1 MATRTAIIRADGEGE
16 AVWFN
21 NDLFTFKATADETD
35 HAFTLFEE
43 ISQRG
48 KVTPLHLHPT
58 ADETFWVIDGQIRVS
73 VDGVER
79 TVEAGGIASV
89 PRGMPHAVM
98 VTSETAR
105 VLTIITPGCK
115 ELEMFF
121 RDAGEPATQR
131 ALPPSVPLPMERIRA
146 AAVRHG
152 AVVILGPPP
161 FAATVGA
168 HHG

>member
-1 MATRTAIIRADGEGE
+1 MSTRTAIIRADGEGE
-16 AVWFN
+16 AIWFN

-35 HAFTLFEE
+35 QAFTLFEE
-43 ISQRG
+43 LSQRG
-48 KVTPLHLHPT
+48 KVTPLHLHPNI
-58 ADETFWVIDGQIRVS
+58 DETFWVIEGEIRVN

-98 VTSETAR
+98 VTSNTAR
-105 VLTIITPGCK
+105 VLTIVTPGSR

-121 RDAGEPATQR
+121 RDAGQPATRR
-131 ALPPSVPLPMERIRA
+131 ALPPSAPLPIEKIRA

-161 FAATVGA
+161 FAATAGS
-168 HHG
+168 HT